1 MNREQAWQ
9 IVCEFVEEGYL
20 RRHASATAACMVHY
34 AGLHGEDPE
43 SWAIVGMLHDFD
55 YEIHPDEHSHP
66 QNGAP
71 LLRERGV
78 PEELIYSILSH
89 GDHLQH
95 LYPRRSWREK
105 SLAVVDQLSGLCVAV
120 ALVRPT
126 KSIFDVDV
134 ASVKKKWKDKHF
146 AKTVNRE
153 EVTRYIAE
161 YGGTLDE
168 HVGHV
173 LTALGAAADELGLRG
188 AHDPI

>member
-9 IVCEFVEEGYL
+9 IVCEFVQEDYL
-20 RRHASATAACMVHY
+20 RRHASATAACMAHY

-43 SWAIVGMLHDFD
+43 TWAVVGMLHDFD
-55 YEIHPDEHSHP
+55 YELHPDEQSHP
-66 QNGAP
+66 QNGAN

-78 PEELIYSILSH
+78 PEDLIYSILSH

-95 LYPRRSWREK
+95 LYPRRSWRDK

-126 KSIFDVDV
+126 RSIFDVDV

-153 EVTRYIAE
+153 EITRYIAE
-161 YGGTLDE
+161 YGGTLDD

-188 AHDPI
+188 ARDAA